1 MFSYHS
7 VRTLYWNEIILSLED
22 KTFSLGVLNWTLTQ
36 DVLASLKR
44 LNVFFPGNKEVHCLA
59 EAECVI
65 IIDHAT
71 NMGFEFIPNLNRIKF
86 YPKPLQYPFPFDW
99 LRVPAA
105 CIKPMT
111 SQI

>member
-65 IIDHAT
+65 IIDPVT
-71 NMGFEFIPNLNRIKF
+71 NMGFEF
-86 YPKPLQYPFPFDW
+86 YTKPQQDKVLP
-99 LRVPAA
+99 
-105 CIKPMT
+105 
-111 SQI
+111 